1 MGRVR
6 DMISMIKE
14 KRFGFVMDETMTG
27 YHEFEEDFGAAGKQF
42 MEFRV
47 TWGPKDVLHWGNPFS
62 SGLINDLA
70 GTVTIEG
77 LCVNAP
83 CRGSLELRYLKD
95 ATIRY
100 TFDLHRGRRG
110 LSLCGRKDEHHALE
124 PALQP
129 HHLFW
134 SSYQKGKRRTG
145 KHQPYPLPLPH
156 QPCLCR
162 KSAPRIIAIGT

>member
-1 MGRVR
+1 MEGTMGRI
-6 DMISMIKE
+6 DNMINMVKE

-27 YHEFEEDFGAAGKQF
+27 VHEFEDKYGSPGKQF

-62 SGLINDLA
+62 SGLINDLG

-83 CRGSLELRYLKD
+83 CTGSLELRYLKD

-100 TFDLHRGRRG
+100 SFNFTVDGVEYHYVGEKMNIMPWNLPYSHTTCFGRLTRTDTG
-110 LSLCGRKDEHHALE
+110 ELVSTSLTHFR
-124 PALQP
+124 
-129 HHLFW
+129 F
-134 SSYQKGKRRTG
+134 RTS
-145 KHQPYPLPLPH
+145 LAFAASLR
-156 QPCLCR
+156 L
-162 KSAPRIIAIGT
+162 A